1 MNTKEIGENIK
12 IYRNKRNFTQ
22 QELAEKVGVTWEM
35 VSRYERGISSPMQKI
50 DNISKALSVKPK
62 DLLEPY
68 GSENTGSRKL
78 PLFTS
83 VPSNFIFTKETAKYY
98 YTCPDWI
105 YELDNKCFALDSSI
119 VTSKTF
125 DIKNN
130 GILYIVDKDISNSS
144 VYLNKEEDRLVAS
157 KEYSSNTIGRVVAE
171 EVRI

>member
-1 MNTKEIGENIK
+1 MNNKEIGENIK

-22 QELAEKVGVTWEM
+22 QELADKIGVTWEM

-50 DNISKALSVKPK
+50 DGISEALSVKPK

-68 GSENTGSRKL
+68 GSDGMGSRKL
-78 PLFTS
+78 PLFTQ
-83 VPSNFIFTKETAKYY
+83 VPSDFIFSKENAKYY

-105 YELDNKCFALDSSI
+105 YELDNKCFALDSDI
-119 VTSKTF
+119 VTSRTF

-130 GILYIVDKDISNSS
+130 GILYIVDKDISNSGI
-144 VYLNKEEDRLVAS
+144 YLNKEEDKLIAT
-157 KEYSSNTIGRVVAE
+157 KEYSNSTIGKIVAE